1 VQIRVIRGELRDNLS
16 LICERIVQK
25 VLFLSDSIIYLI
37 QNFLEMDKPIWTNL
51 QKIVFRFCF
60 LFFTLN
66 LFPFPLD
73 PILGSVYEQLWD
85 VLVPWGGKTF
95 FNIASIVNKPNGSGD
110 TTWNWIQVFLI
121 FWVSVFGTLIWHF
134 ADRKRLNYNRL
145 SYWFRIY
152 IRYYLAITMFN
163 YGFAKVFPSQ
173 FGTISNYRLHQQL
186 GDMSPMGLLWTFMAY
201 STKYQFFS
209 GLMEC
214 LGGFLLI
221 FRRTALIGALITAGI
236 MVNVFALNMCYDV
249 PVKLY
254 SFLLLL
260 LAIYLASPDFKRLYD
275 AFVLQK
281 AVDAPTVS
289 YMPAFLQKGRIQTY
303 LTVGKIGVMLVA
315 IGFLVA
321 DSFDAA
327 DEKAKSLTAFHGQ
340 YTVSK
345 HVKNNKILTLTDS
358 LCWEKGFISYVG
370 YEDRL
375 ILTNEK
381 GLRERFTITKVDSSQ
396 VFKLKAPQDTTKYY
410 FEYQQPDSVK
420 LVLIGKFK
428 NDSLRIE
435 LEKQKPKDF
444 LLQKRGFHWINE
456 EPFNR

>member
-1 VQIRVIRGELRDNLS
+1 MDN
-16 LICERIVQK
+16 QT
-25 VLFLSDSIIYLI
+25 
-37 QNFLEMDKPIWTNL
+37 WTNL

-73 PILGSVYEQLWD
+73 PILGVVYGKIWD
-85 VLVPWGGKTF
+85 VLVPWGGNFF
-95 FNIASIVNKPNGSGD
+95 FNIASIANKPNGSGD

-121 FWVSVFGTLIWHF
+121 LLVSVIGSLIWHF
-134 ADRKRLNYNRL
+134 ADRKRLNYNKL
-145 SYWFRIY
+145 SYWFTIY
-152 IRYYLAITMFN
+152 IRYYLAITMFG

-209 GLMEC
+209 GFMEC
-214 LGGFLLI
+214 IGGFLLI
-221 FRRTALIGALITAGI
+221 FRRTTLLGALITAGI
-236 MVNVFALNMCYDV
+236 MLNVFALNMCYDV

-275 AFVLQK
+275 AFLLQK
-281 AVDAPTVS
+281 SVDAPPVS
-289 YMPAFLQKGRIQTY
+289 YAPAFLQKGRIQTY
-303 LTVGKIGVMLVA
+303 LTIGKIILMLVA

-321 DSFDAA
+321 EVCSDT

-340 YTVSK
+340 YTISK
-345 HVKNNKILTLTDS
+345 HIKNNKIMSLTDS
-358 LCWEKGFISYVG
+358 LCWEKGFIDYIG

-375 ILTNEK
+375 ILSNEK
-381 GLRERFTITKVDSSQ
+381 GVRDRFTISKVDSNQ
-396 VFKLKAPQDTTKYY
+396 VFKLKTKGDTTKYY
-410 FEYQQPDSVK
+410 FEYHQPDSTK

-435 LEKQKPKDF
+435 LDKQKPKDF
-444 LLQKRGFHWINE
+444 LLPKRGFHWINE